1 MKRTILP
8 VLEGA
13 LKQVVLLRPE
23 DPIGYLSLLCLK
35 NKDRVKGTIW

>member
-13 LKQVVLLRPE
+13 LREVTLLRPQ
-23 DPIGYLSLLCLK
+23 DPIGYLALLCLK
-35 NKDRVKGTIW
+35 NKDRVKAAK